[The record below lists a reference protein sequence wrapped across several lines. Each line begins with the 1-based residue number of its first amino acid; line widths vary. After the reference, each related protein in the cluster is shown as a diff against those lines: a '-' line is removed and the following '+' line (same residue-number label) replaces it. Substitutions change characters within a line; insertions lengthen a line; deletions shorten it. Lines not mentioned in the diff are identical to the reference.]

1 MRIGR
6 RSTFGDR
13 PARCSAFRR
22 GRPSPEVT
30 RCSGSRRTAMTCGSS
45 REPQVPGGL
54 RGKCGTR
61 RPARTG
67 APRPSD
73 RRHKMVGATMDSDDL
88 LKRVRA
94 IPGVMEASIMHGG
107 QNDRLYVKVAAG
119 DANPV
124 NRRVHPLLE
133 QYPDLGL
140 LYEYEQAE
148 PCGAY
153 DAMDRAISTL
163 TYRSPT
169 GPDDP
174 ACPAGNLGRQ
184 PGT

>member
-1 MRIGR
+1 
-6 RSTFGDR
+6 
-13 PARCSAFRR
+13 
-22 GRPSPEVT
+22 
-30 RCSGSRRTAMTCGSS
+30 
-45 REPQVPGGL
+45 
-54 RGKCGTR
+54 
-61 RPARTG
+61 
-67 APRPSD
+67 
-73 RRHKMVGATMDSDDL
+73 MVGKAMDTDDL
-88 LKRVRA
+88 LERVRA

-169 GPDDP
+169 GPDDS
-174 ACPAGNLGRQ
+174 A
-184 PGT
+184 